1 MAQPTIQPTQYKLT
15 DNLKNAVRTVLSAGQ
30 NYVNGGAIRV
40 NRSDT
45 SAEVPR
51 LEVDVTNV
59 TRASTHLG
67 YANAVSAWFYDHFA
81 SDVTIKVVSDR
92 TNGGAIHHEDMVQSV
107 RYLMSREAQKLVSP
121 VVTWYD
127 VLDVVEQGESHE
139 IDAENREDHSTISF
153 RLELGIIA
161 SRYAVPSTGHAA

>member
-1 MAQPTIQPTQYKLT
+1 MPTIPPTQYKLT
-15 DNLKNAVRTVLSAGQ
+15 DNLKGAIVSVLSAGQ
-30 NYVNGGAIRV
+30 NYVPSVSIRS
-40 NRSDT
+40 NRSDVF
-45 SAEVPR
+45 AQIPR

-81 SDVTIKVVSDR
+81 SDVTVKVVTDR
-92 TNGGAIHHEDMVQSV
+92 ADATASNHDDVVQSV

-121 VVTWYD
+121 VVTWYN

-153 RLELGIIA
+153 RLELGILA
-161 SRYAVPSTGHAA
+161 SSYAVPSTGSAL

>member
-1 MAQPTIQPTQYKLT
+1 MPQPTIPPTQYHIT
-15 DNLKNAVRTVLSAGQ
+15 DNLKEAVRTVLSAGQ
-30 NYVNGGAIRV
+30 EFVNGGAIRV

-59 TRASTHLG
+59 TRASTQMAYG
-67 YANAVSAWFYDHFA
+67 NSAWFYNHFA
-81 SDVTIKVVSDR
+81 ADLTIKVVSDR
-92 TNGGAIHHEDMVQSV
+92 TNGGAIHHEDMVQRV

-139 IDAENREDHSTISF
+139 VDAENREDHSTISF
-153 RLELGIIA
+153 RLELGILPA
-161 SRYAVPSTGHAA
+161 SYAVPSSGHAA

>member
-1 MAQPTIQPTQYKLT
+1 MAQPTIPPTQYQLT

-30 NYVNGGAIRV
+30 AYVNGGAIRV

-59 TRASTHLG
+59 TRASTQMA
-67 YANAVSAWFYDHFA
+67 YANSITAWFYNHFA
-81 SDVTIKVVSDR
+81 ADLTIKVVSDR

-139 IDAENREDHSTISF
+139 VDAENREDHSTISF
-153 RLELGIIA
+153 RLELGILPA
-161 SRYAVPSTGHAA
+161 SYAVPSSGHAA